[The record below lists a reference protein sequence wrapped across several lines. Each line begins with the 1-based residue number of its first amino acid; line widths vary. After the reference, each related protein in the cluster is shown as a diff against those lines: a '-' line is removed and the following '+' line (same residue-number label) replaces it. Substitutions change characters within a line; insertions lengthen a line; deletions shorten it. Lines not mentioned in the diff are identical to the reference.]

1 MMTHEHD
8 DGLRALKLD
17 DLREAWRTR
26 FGDRPPLFRSRDLL
40 LRAFVHRLEIA
51 EHGDCKPSLKKR
63 LTDLSE
69 RFAADPNFNPEPR
82 IAPSVGSAL
91 VRDWNGVRHIVLVT
105 HDGFPYLDRTYSSL
119 TQVAKAIS
127 GTHQSGPRFFG
138 LVGGVEKRV
147 SA

>member
-1 MMTHEHD
+1 MTHEHD
-8 DGLRALKLD
+8 DALRVLKLEE
-17 DLREAWRTR
+17 LRQAWRKR

-51 EHGDCKPSLKKR
+51 EHGDCKPPLKKR
-63 LTDLSE
+63 LTDLIE
-69 RFAADPNFNPEPR
+69 RFAVDPDFDPEPR

-105 HDGFPYLDRTYSSL
+105 NNGFQYLDRTYSSL

-138 LVGGVEKRV
+138 LVGEEKRA
-147 SA
+147 SP